1 MTHADKAAELVL
13 GNRNADYGT
22 PHDDFVGVALIWS
35 GILSAKLISSI
46 TADEVALCMA
56 GLKLRREAHK
66 PKEDNLVDAHG
77 YLLCL
82 EWIRTGRQ
90 PVPRAHELA
99 QTVEDVA
106 TGAREYCA
114 RCKGPRPCL
123 CDYKEGRA

>member
-35 GILSAKLISSI
+35 GILSAKLTANI
-46 TADEVALCMA
+46 TAEEVALCMA

-90 PVPRAHELA
+90 PRPAAASAWE
-99 QTVEDVA
+99 TVEDVA
-106 TGAREYCA
+106 CGTRIDCPQCG
-114 RCKGPRPCL
+114 KLQPCL
-123 CDYKEGRA
+123 CGNGGAA

>member
-35 GILSAKLISSI
+35 GILSAKLTANI
-46 TADEVALCMA
+46 TAEEVALCMT

-82 EWIRTGRQ
+82 EWIRTGKR
-90 PVPRAHELA
+90 PVPAAAEVWE
-99 QTVEDVA
+99 TVEDVA
-106 TGAREYCA
+106 CGTRIDCPKCG
-114 RCKGPRPCL
+114 KLQPCL
-123 CDYKEGRA
+123 CGNRVAP